1 MSAIKGAYLMAK
13 LTTRGL
19 QPGMSFG
26 GKPVIDRMDVAA
38 ACSKLSSLAFHLVM
52 AKYCDDVHSAREA
65 LGELQEVMGRKAK
78 VWADMDPLKRTAV
91 AAAMIAE
98 FVSARKCGSCKGTA
112 QVVKGSK
119 IEDCRVCS
127 ATGYK
132 TISLNARA
140 KACGI
145 PESTFRAQ
153 RLNERYSEMMDHLGR
168 IETGALESISR
179 KAS

>member
-1 MSAIKGAYLMAK
+1 MSANKGAYLMAK
-13 LTTRGL
+13 LTTKGL

-38 ACSKLSSLAFHLVM
+38 ACSRLNSLTFHLVM
-52 AKYCDDVHSAREA
+52 AKYCDDVHSALA
-65 LGELQEVMGRKAK
+65 AMGELQEVMCRRSN
-78 VWADMDPLKRTAV
+78 VWAEMDPVKRNAV
-91 AAAMIAE
+91 AAAMISE

-112 QVVKGSK
+112 QVLNGTKW
-119 IEDCRVCS
+119 EDCKPCQ

-132 TISLNARA
+132 LISLNARA

-145 PESTFRAQ
+145 PESTFRSQ
-153 RLNERYSEMMDHLGR
+153 RLNERYADIMDHLGQL
-168 IETGALESISR
+168 EVSALENISR